1 MAAKETGVNR
11 IFLGGFAGIAAT
23 VAMTMAMRRL
33 HPLLEDDKRY
43 PLPPRQIIDQ
53 FGLGREE
60 EAARSRTVIGHLA
73 YGAFTGALFAA
84 LPKRRGAGISYGLAV
99 WAASYLGWIPA
110 LGVLSPASRHPTQRN
125 LLMSAVHVVW
135 GTVLAKS
142 LYELEASRDDV
153 FGRSTPANRHNEP
166 ELNDDAS

>member
-1 MAAKETGVNR
+1 MYRV
-11 IFLGGFAGIAAT
+11 ILGGCAGIAAT
-23 VAMTMAMRRL
+23 VAMTLAMRRL

-53 FGLGREE
+53 VGLGGEE
-60 EAARSRTVIGHLA
+60 KAARNRTVLGHLV
-73 YGAFTGALFAA
+73 YGALTGALYAS
-84 LPKRRGAGISYGLAV
+84 LPKRRGAGVVYGLAI

-110 LGVLSPASRHPTQRN
+110 LGVLSSANRHPAQRN

-142 LYELEASRDDV
+142 LSELEASRGDV
-153 FGRSTPANRHNEP
+153 FSRSTPTTRQNEP
-166 ELNDDAS
+166 ELDNDAL

>member
-1 MAAKETGVNR
+1 MYR
-11 IFLGGFAGIAAT
+11 IVLGGCAGIAAT

-33 HPLLEDDKRY
+33 HPLLEDDQRY

-53 FGLGREE
+53 LGLGSEE
-60 EAARSRTVIGHLA
+60 KAASNRTVFGHLA
-73 YGAFTGALFAA
+73 YGALTGALFAL
-84 LPKRRGAGISYGLAV
+84 LPKQRGTGFAYGVAI

-110 LGVLSPASRHPTQRN
+110 FGVLSPASRHPTQRN

-142 LYELEASRDDV
+142 LSELEASRDDV
-153 FGRSTPANRHNEP
+153 FSRSAPATRQNEP
-166 ELNDDAS
+166 ELDNDAY